1 MKIAYLLNSYPM
13 TSTTFIRR
21 EIEALVGQGVD
32 VSRFAVRHW
41 ETPLVDADD
50 LAEQARTH
58 YLLTGNL
65 GRVLLAFAVELLTN
79 PVGVARAFGALLTLW
94 RNARGGVGRHAAYL
108 MQAAYFRQRARAERI
123 DHVHAHF
130 ATNATA
136 VAMLSKL
143 MGGPGYS
150 FTTHGPDEFE
160 NSSRLSFDLKMG
172 QARFIAAISNFCR
185 VQLVRASRWQ
195 HWDKIHIV
203 PCGLKLADFQPDHR
217 FDPGNLGFVNIAR
230 FNSQKGLLLIP
241 PALALLKAEFPTCK
255 VILIGDGEERAALL
269 AAIAEHDVAAMI
281 ELRGWQPN
289 AEVREAIRSSRALLL
304 PSFAEGLPVV
314 IMEAFA
320 LGRPVVS
327 TYIAGIPELL
337 DRDCGW
343 IVPAGS
349 VEALAG
355 AMREALHASPARL
368 AALGAEGR
376 RRAEAGHDVAV
387 SARKLAGLFGEASA
401 KNGG

>member
-50 LAEQARTH
+50 LAEQRRTH
-58 YLLTGNL
+58 YLLTGNI

-79 PVGVARAFGALLTLW
+79 PVGVLRATRALIMLW
-94 RNARGGVGRHAAYL
+94 RNARGGVGRHLAYL
-108 MQAAYFRQRARAERI
+108 MQAAYFRQRARAENI

-172 QARFIAAISNFCR
+172 HASFIAAISNFCR
-185 VQLVRASRWQ
+185 VQLVRASRWE
-195 HWDKIHIV
+195 HWNKIHIV
-203 PCGLKLADFQPDHR
+203 PCGLAMADFQPDHR

-269 AAIAEHDVAAMI
+269 AAIAKHDVAPMI
-281 ELRGWQPN
+281 EMRGWQPN

-355 AMREALHASPARL
+355 AMREALHASPGRL

-376 RRAEAGHDVAV
+376 RRVEAGHDVAV
-387 SARKLAGLFGEASA
+387 STRKLAELFSKACS
-401 KNGG
+401 KVD